1 MSKEK
6 LRVIPLGGLGEIGKN
21 MMLLEYGDDIIAV
34 DAGVM
39 FPDEEML
46 GVDLVIPDMTY
57 LREKA
62 EKFRGIAVTHGH
74 EDHIGALPYVL
85 GEFEAPVYASRLTH
99 GLIRVKLQE
108 SKGLKDAPIEEIRP
122 GERIR
127 MGKFD
132 VEFFRV
138 CHSIPDAMGVA
149 IRTPVGTVI
158 HTGDFKFDHT
168 PVDGRASDLAKL
180 ASFGS
185 EGVALLM
192 SDSTYAEVQGFTPSE
207 QLVGE
212 TMLRVIGQAEGR
224 VIVATFASLISRV
237 QQIAE
242 AAIKHNRRIAIVGR
256 SMVENVQMALKL
268 GYLKFPEGTLARIDE
283 VEMLPPNRVVI
294 ITTGAQGEPTSALVR
309 MANEEHREVALRE
322 GDTVIISATP
332 IPGNETLVH
341 KTVDN
346 LLRLG
351 VKVINDRMD
360 TVHVHGHA
368 AQEELKTM
376 ISLTKPKHFVPIHG
390 EYRHLVAHAAIAKSL
405 GISEK
410 RTFIMED
417 GDVLELDHEHAHR
430 HGRVQSG
437 PIYVDGLGR
446 WETESVVLRDRRML
460 SKDGIVVV
468 FLVVDSRTSR
478 PVRKPEIVSYG
489 FLEEEESQ
497 VLTQAKGLIIET
509 LSHDMGQVEI
519 PFVQTKV
526 KEALGQ
532 FFYKATKRRPMI
544 IPVAMGL

>member
-21 MMLLEYGDDIIAV
+21 MMLLEYEDDIMAV

-46 GVDLVIPDMTY
+46 GVDLVIPDMAY
-57 LREKA
+57 LREKM

-85 GEFEAPVYASRLTH
+85 GEFNVPVFASRLTN
-99 GLIRVKLQE
+99 GLIKVKLRE
-108 SKGLKDAPIEEIRP
+108 TKGLKSAAIEEIRP
-122 GERIR
+122 GERVR
-127 MGKFD
+127 LGKFD

-207 QLVGE
+207 KIVGE
-212 TMLRVIGQAEGR
+212 TLMRVIGQAEGR
-224 VIVATFASLISRV
+224 VIVTTFASLISRV

-242 AAIKHNRRIAIVGR
+242 AAIKHDRRVAIVGR

-268 GYLKFPEGTLARIDE
+268 GYLKFPESTLARIDE
-283 VEMLPPNRVVI
+283 AEGLPPNRVVI

-309 MANEEHREVALRE
+309 IANEDHREVSIRQ
-322 GDTVIISATP
+322 GDTVVISATP

-351 VKVINDRMD
+351 AKVITDKAD

-368 AQEELKTM
+368 AQEELKAM
-376 ISLTKPKHFVPIHG
+376 ISLTKPRHFVPIHG
-390 EYRHLVAHAAIAKSL
+390 EFRHLVAHAAIAKSL
-405 GISEK
+405 GVHEK
-410 RTFIMED
+410 NTFLMED
-417 GDVLELDHEHAHR
+417 GDVLELSHEHGHR
-430 HGRVQSG
+430 NGRVQAG
-437 PIYVDGLGR
+437 PIYVDGLAR
-446 WETESVVLRDRRML
+446 WETSSVVLRDRRML

-478 PVRKPEIVSYG
+478 AVRKPEIVSYG
-489 FLEEEESQ
+489 FLEEDEGQLIAE
-497 VLTQAKGLIIET
+497 AKELLMET
-509 LSHDMGQVEI
+509 LSHNMGQLEI
-519 PFVQTKV
+519 PFVQTKA
-526 KEALGQ
+526 KETLSQ
-532 FFYKATKRRPMI
+532 FFFKSTKRRPMI